1 MNYKE
6 INYPAIVEFE
16 LADDPKV
23 WVWNPTFRE
32 WNKASMY
39 NGDDFLHTVGDKP
52 LWKGSLLYLNGALAV
67 LKVMPD
73 LELWYLQ
80 NTVWWHIEKDN
91 LPDCFAVYLV
101 ESKGVIPKFNLIQ
114 REIGKL
120 MYEEY
125 NKQGKETTMKETT
138 NTTQPTPHK
147 HCGSIIAWA
156 KDTSQPVWVWNSI
169 SGTWLRDS
177 AMQWLDSKC
186 YAVGEMP
193 LNKPTK
199 TVRIEITRDYTVT
212 GRTFDVP
219 YDATEK
225 DILAE
230 GYKSAQEGVRVSYS
244 ILKDNT

>member
-16 LADDPKV
+16 LSDDPKV
-23 WVWNPTFRE
+23 WVWNPTYRE
-32 WNKASMY
+32 WNKAY
-39 NGDDFLHTVGDKP
+39 EYYGDDFLHTVGEKP
-52 LWKGSLLYLNGALAV
+52 LWKGSLLTLDQALAV
-67 LKVMPD
+67 LKVRPD

-101 ESKGVIPKFNLIQ
+101 EPRGVIPKFNLVQ

-120 MYEEY
+120 MYDESI
-125 NKQGKETTMKETT
+125 KQGKETTMQEIT
-138 NTTQPTPHK
+138 NTTKPTPHK
-147 HCGSIIAWA
+147 HSESIIAWA

-169 SGTWLRDS
+169 TGTWLRDS
-177 AMQWLDSKC
+177 AMQWLDSRC

-199 TVRIEITRDYTVT
+199 TVVMNVRSHTNVKDMLLEI
-212 GRTFDVP
+212 P
-219 YDATEK
+219 YDATEESIFAK
-225 DILAE
+225 GRELAQQ
-230 GYKSAQEGVRVSYS
+230 GTWVSYS

>member
-6 INYPAIVEFE
+6 INYPAITEFE

-23 WVWNPTFRE
+23 WVWNPTYRE
-32 WNKASMY
+32 WTKTSSY
-39 NGDDFLHTVGDKP
+39 IGDDFLHIVGDKP
-52 LWKGSLLYLNGALAV
+52 LWKGSLLTLDQALAV

-73 LELWYLQ
+73 LELWYLT
-80 NTVWWHIEKDN
+80 NTVWWNIDKDN
-91 LPDCFAVYLV
+91 LPDSFAVYLV

-114 REIGKL
+114 REIGTM
-120 MYEEY
+120 MYKEFIE
-125 NKQGKETTMKETT
+125 QGKETTMQEIT
-138 NTTQPTPHK
+138 NTTKPTPHK
-147 HCGSIIAWA
+147 HSESIIAWA

-177 AMQWLDSKC
+177 AMQWLDSRC

-193 LNKPTK
+193 LHKPTK

-219 YDATEK
+219 YDATEES
-225 DILAE
+225 ILAE

-244 ILKDNT
+244 ILKG